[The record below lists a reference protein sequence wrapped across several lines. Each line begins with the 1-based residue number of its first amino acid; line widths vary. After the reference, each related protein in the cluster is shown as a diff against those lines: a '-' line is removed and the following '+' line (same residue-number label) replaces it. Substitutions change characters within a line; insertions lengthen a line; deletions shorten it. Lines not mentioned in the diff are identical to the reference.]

1 MIFSSPSQWEAL
13 EHLTINAANFNPKI
27 RTIQKI
33 LYFPGSPSLWVGG
46 TATLGSSPYFVLQQ
60 INVVNFDHHK
70 MKIAQKVLYL
80 LSQFKM
86 TWVSVATGWVCLVF
100 DAC

>member
-1 MIFSSPSQWEAL
+1 MEKWGFEVDV
-13 EHLTINAANFNPKI
+13 
-27 RTIQKI
+27 KI
-33 LYFPGSPSLWVGG
+33 LYSDEKCRKYYIFQGLQVSGWEP
-46 TATLGSSPYFVLQQ
+46 SPYFVLQQ

-100 DAC
+100 DAW